1 MTEPAQGAVGWLR
14 ALVVDADNP
23 ATLAAFWQA
32 VLGVGVVEQ
41 MEDWVQLGVG
51 SGRGRVYLAFQPS
64 TEAAPAGRMRL
75 RPDLE
80 VEDMDVAQGQIE
92 ALGGRLVEIVHE
104 RTGETHRRMADPE
117 GNQFTILAPLPPEL
131 AKQVYGS

>member
-1 MTEPAQGAVGWLR
+1 MTEPAKGPVGWLR
-14 ALVVDADNP
+14 AIVVDADDP
-23 ATLAAFWQA
+23 AALAAFWQA
-32 VLGVGVVEQ
+32 VLGVGVVER

-51 SGRGRVYLAFQPS
+51 PGRGRVYLAFQPA
-64 TEAAPAGRMRL
+64 TEKAPAGRMRL

-80 VEDMDVAQGQIE
+80 VEDMDGAQARIE

-117 GNQFTILAPLPPEL
+117 GNEFTILAPLPPDL
-131 AKQVYGS
+131 AKQVYGD